1 MVTAANY
8 FSLPASNT
16 NLVTELGRFL
26 LLRAINELYNLG
38 NSFFVSSTMLLCSA
52 LDFKDQKQT

>member
-16 NLVTELGRFL
+16 NLVTELGRL
-26 LLRAINELYNLG
+26 LLLHAINELYNLG
-38 NSFFVSSTMLLCSA
+38 NSFLVSSTMLLCSA